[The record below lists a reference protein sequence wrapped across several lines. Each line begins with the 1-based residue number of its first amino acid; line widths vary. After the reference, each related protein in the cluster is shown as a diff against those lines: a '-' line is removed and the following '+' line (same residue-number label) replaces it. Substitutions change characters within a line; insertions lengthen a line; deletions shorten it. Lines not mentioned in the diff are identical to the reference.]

1 MNSVFLI
8 LVGAVIGWVL
18 EWLYDIFLWRNKQ
31 KSGVG
36 YGNSDLE
43 IKLASSE
50 AGAKK
55 LNQELETLK
64 GKLKGAE
71 KGTDKD
77 NEAFKAA
84 QKELEQLK
92 GKLGTALGELSQL
105 KARQDNSSGA
115 MEKLGQAQNQLKV
128 LGARVAEL
136 DTLSQRFQESEAEVN
151 SLKMKA
157 QGKVDDSVHQTV
169 QNELQMLQAKTAD
182 FNDLNN
188 RFEANQKDLESFKAQ
203 LHQMVDPEQFA
214 DVNQQLKAAQLELER
229 RSQMTSEGGS
239 AGTGAISAEL
249 EEEIQHLKGKLA
261 QMVESD
267 HHQNVVDHLHGE
279 LEGLKTEL
287 SNRVDPSHH
296 QNLLGELEHLKAELS
311 NRIHPN
317 EHQALIGQLESL
329 KTSSQGMVESQKLS
343 ELQAQWH
350 STQSQLEGQIHDL
363 RSQLETASEQAQLDD
378 SKRDQHYSDLQHKL
392 NNQTE
397 TLQALQSDLQQRDT
411 ELQQAKGRLGQLSD
425 LEHEVVTLRGEAG
438 GASHLQAQLGI
449 AEQEIEG
456 LRSQLGRMVTPDL
469 HDQVHQELLG
479 VKNQLEVHLQS
490 SQSSA
495 GEQTQQIVDLRNQ
508 LEQRVPKSEFEALE
522 AKFSSLVAS
531 TVARQQFEQLNG
543 EAEGLRHE
551 LAQFKSEVA
560 LLRPQNALLPS
571 LEAELTE
578 ARSRLNEM
586 DGLRLKVMDAD
597 NRLQNFQSQLEQ
609 SVPRSDFES
618 LQARVQGMV
627 ERSSLE
633 SQQHQTEEL
642 RQVVQ
647 NLKHQLETLS
657 SLEQEVLGLRAENS
671 QAISAQ
677 AQLSVAEQEL
687 DSLREQLEGERKAT
701 VPLASHQLLETNL
714 ETLRAD
720 FNTLLEESDHLR
732 VHSRQ
737 LAELQNQ
744 AAHTVAQSQA
754 ELEGLR
760 LQLSQYTSVQ
770 AQLQN
775 AQHDLDTLR
784 SKVAEDTELRKK
796 LDASEDE
803 MSIMKA
809 QMANM
814 VGGKEVEDLREELEQ
829 LRVQSKN
836 ASGQTAHLLSYIER
850 LNAAETEISILKDRL
865 AGKAAATSADVDTG
879 AMGGALDDLFG
890 GFMDGDK
897 K

>member
-8 LVGAVIGWVL
+8 LVGAVIGWVS
-18 EWLYDIFLWRNKQ
+18 EWLYDTFLWRNKQ
-31 KSGVG
+31 KSEVG

-71 KGTDKD
+71 KGSDKD
-77 NEAFKAA
+77 SEAFKFA

-92 GKLGTALGELSQL
+92 SKLGAALGELSQL
-105 KARQDNSSGA
+105 KAKQEGSSGA
-115 MEKLGQAQNQLKV
+115 MEKLAQAQNQLKL

-136 DTLSQRFQESEAEVN
+136 DNLAQRFQESEAEVN
-151 SLKMKA
+151 RLKMQT
-157 QGKVDDSVHQTV
+157 QGKVDASVYQAV

-182 FNDLNN
+182 FSDLNN
-188 RFEANQKDLESFKAQ
+188 RFEASQKDLEHFKAQ

-214 DVNQQLKAAQLELER
+214 DVSQQLKAAQVELEH

-239 AGTGAISAEL
+239 GSTGTISAEL
-249 EEEIQHLKGKLA
+249 EEEINHLKGKLT
-261 QMVESD
+261 QMVESE
-267 HHQNVVDHLHGE
+267 HHQNVVDQLHGE
-279 LEGLKTEL
+279 LEGLKAEL

-296 QNLLGELEHLKAELS
+296 QNLLGELE
-311 NRIHPN
+311 
-317 EHQALIGQLESL
+317 SL
-329 KTSSQGMVESQKLS
+329 KTSTQGMVESQHLADS
-343 ELQAQWH
+343 QAQWN
-350 STQSQLEGQIHDL
+350 SVQGQLEGQIHDL
-363 RSQLETASEQAQLDD
+363 RSQLEIANEHVQLDD
-378 SKRDQHYSDLQHKL
+378 SKRDQHDADLQHQLKS
-392 NNQTE
+392 QAE
-397 TLQALQSDLQQRDT
+397 TLEALKSD
-411 ELQQAKGRLGQLSD
+411 LQQAKGRLGQLSD
-425 LEHEVVTLRGEAG
+425 LEHEVISLRGEAG
-438 GASHLQAQLGI
+438 GASNLQSQLGI

-456 LRSQLGRMVTPDL
+456 LRSQLGRMVVPDV

-495 GEQTQQIVDLRNQ
+495 GEQTQQIIDLRNQ
-508 LEQRVPKSEFEALE
+508 LEQRVPKAEFEALE
-522 AKFSSLVAS
+522 AKFSSLAAS
-531 TVARQQFEQLNG
+531 TVARQQFEHVSG

-578 ARSRLNEM
+578 AHSRLNEM

-609 SVPRSDFES
+609 SVPRDDFES

-647 NLKHQLETLS
+647 SLKIQLETLS

-687 DSLREQLEGERKAT
+687 ESLREQLEGERRAT
-701 VPLASHQLLETNL
+701 VPVASHQLIQNNL

-720 FNTLLEESDHLR
+720 FNKLLEESDHLR
-732 VHSRQ
+732 VQSGQ

-744 AAHTVAQSQA
+744 TAHTAAQSQA

-760 LQLSQYTSVQ
+760 LQLSQYTPLQ
-770 AQLQN
+770 GQLQS
-775 AQHDLDTLR
+775 ARHELDTLR
-784 SKVAEDTELRKK
+784 GKVAEDAELRKK
-796 LDASEDE
+796 LDDSEDE